1 MLIEHRF
8 CSAPVLKRGCNH
20 TMNCS
25 ERYCGILAP
34 HDIMRCFMECYK
46 ESSMMDGSLM
56 LHDVDLSIVEEDSE
70 NDDLSPIKYAL

>member
-1 MLIEHRF
+1 
-8 CSAPVLKRGCNH
+8 
-20 TMNCS
+20 
-25 ERYCGILAP
+25 
-34 HDIMRCFMECYK
+34 MECYK